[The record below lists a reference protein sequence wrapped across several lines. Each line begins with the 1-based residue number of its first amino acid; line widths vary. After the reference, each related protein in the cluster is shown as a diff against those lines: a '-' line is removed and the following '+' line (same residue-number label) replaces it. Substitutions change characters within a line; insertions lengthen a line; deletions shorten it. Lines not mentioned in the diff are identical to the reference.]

1 MNVNVTVHTKMKSF
15 SVLYHDYD
23 RSYIIHI
30 YIIDLRLLAF
40 PSCLQSKCVH
50 HINLIANCFDPSCNL
65 TQRSLMCDRAESYR
79 PKLAIAELPMQR
91 EHFSFDT
98 LEFADRACVVL

>member
-1 MNVNVTVHTKMKSF
+1 M
-15 SVLYHDYD
+15 
-23 RSYIIHI
+23 
-30 YIIDLRLLAF
+30 IDLRLLAH
-40 PSCLQSKCVH
+40 SLLVCKVKRVH
-50 HINLIANCFDPSCNL
+50 HIDLIANCFDPSCNL